1 MNTFEIDFLE
11 KINEIF
17 TLNIYSDFVDTKFNE
32 DNYRVIGDDG
42 YLKIGINS
50 KGELY
55 GINIDD
61 NQCIYIQKSIDIFI
75 CCLQE
80 FVKLSH
86 SQENDEIKIRSFI
99 KYLINSDKVSI
110 SRNSWWYLFLSNAG
124 IDGVDIDKFI

>member
-61 NQCIYIQKSIDIFI
+61 NQFIYIQKSINIFI